1 MTTDPGANC
10 RVDVRLDDRL
20 FLTRLADDVRRGL
33 TARPR
38 RLPPKY
44 FYDAAGSAL
53 FDRITQLPEYYLTR
67 VEAGLLERVAAEVV
81 DRVGPRDVLELG
93 PGSGDK
99 ARRVLAALADRAG
112 IRYVPVDVGR
122 DGLRDAIGALAAEH
136 PWLGIHAVVADFE
149 RDLRWVP
156 PPRGRRLAL
165 FLGSTVGNLDPGP
178 RRALLGRVRRL
189 LGRDGALLLGVDLV
203 KPAPVLEAAYDDPAG
218 VTAAFNRNV
227 LRVLANE
234 LGAPLPVQAFEHVAR
249 YNQDEARIE
258 LHLRAS
264 KDLLLELP
272 SIDLTVAL
280 EAGESIRTEICC
292 KFTQR
297 GVQQELRAAGLALEG
312 WRTDRQGRFAVA
324 LAKRGS

>member
-136 PWLGIHAVVADFE
+136 PWLGIHAVVGDFE

-218 VTAAFNRNV
+218 VTAAFNRNI
-227 LRVLANE
+227 LRVVNRA
-234 LGAPLPVQAFEHVAR
+234 LGGDFEPEAFRHHAFYNAAR
-249 YNQDEARIE
+249 SRVEMHLIARRAQRVRLHSLGLVLDFAAGEGIWTENSYKFTRQSTAAMLREAGF
-258 LHLRAS
+258 
-264 KDLLLELP
+264 
-272 SIDLTVAL
+272 AL
-280 EAGESIRTEICC
+280 EAWYTDPAER
-292 KFTQR
+292 F
-297 GVQQELRAAGLALEG
+297 GLALA
-312 WRTDRQGRFAVA
+312 RP
-324 LAKRGS
+324 